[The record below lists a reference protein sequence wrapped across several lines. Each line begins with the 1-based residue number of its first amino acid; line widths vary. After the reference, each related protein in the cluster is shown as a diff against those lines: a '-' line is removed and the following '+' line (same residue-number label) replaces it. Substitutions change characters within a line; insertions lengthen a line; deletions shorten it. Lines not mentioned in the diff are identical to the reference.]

1 MKKFLISLLSVIF
14 AQITFAAEKSD
25 VQESSNI
32 SIQDPFSRG
41 LVRSPRYG
49 SINNDGLSEYSR
61 GDDLRSLSDIR
72 YYRILGLFVN
82 QANSNLNSISDFGTI
97 KPGINPNGYY
107 ISLGSYSSPNL
118 SKQSA
123 LDFLA
128 LQAPF
133 VNRIVSQHAMTK
145 NKRINYQLQYGPFV
159 SLELAKSSCLF
170 LKSNSK
176 QIDLDCESITKRPM
190 ADKEKSLPINS
201 ASVGLSQA
209 ALVEYAQ
216 NAMSFDLNSIAEA
229 SVIVKEGERLGPQ
242 GFYVVRINPLGI
254 YLASE
259 SGDKALIPPS
269 TLPINL
275 NIKTDATSNQS
286 LKIDATK
293 STGPV
298 NSNKSPSPSQD
309 TKK

>member
-1 MKKFLISLLSVIF
+1 
-14 AQITFAAEKSD
+14 
-25 VQESSNI
+25 
-32 SIQDPFSRG
+32 
-41 LVRSPRYG
+41 
-49 SINNDGLSEYSR
+49 
-61 GDDLRSLSDIR
+61 
-72 YYRILGLFVN
+72 VN
-82 QANSNLNSISDFGTI
+82 QANSNLNSISDFGAI

-133 VNRIVSQHAMTK
+133 VNRIVSQHAVTK